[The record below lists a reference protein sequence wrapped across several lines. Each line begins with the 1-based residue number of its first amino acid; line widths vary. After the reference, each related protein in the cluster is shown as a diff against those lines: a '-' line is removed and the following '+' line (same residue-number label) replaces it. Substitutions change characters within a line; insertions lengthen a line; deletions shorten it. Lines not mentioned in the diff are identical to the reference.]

1 MSKKASKN
9 ITITPEDKEAKIDS
23 SEWPLLL
30 KVYHPYLIAHRTLI
44 NY

>member
-1 MSKKASKN
+1 MSKKSSKN

-30 KVYHPYLIAHRTLI
+30 KVYHSYIILHRTLI